1 MEKIDLEEYV
11 GIKVKIIVKNGWKYS
26 GKVIDLTDS
35 VLVIDDVRDGKIKFN
50 FYDISSIQELRW

>member
-26 GKVIDLTDS
+26 GKVIDLTDN